1 MPVDRV
7 ASRARMAVT
16 AWRHGHL
23 LRITVLVTFLLI
35 LGLHDGVASAD
46 QTVTIPQTT
55 LPIRIDGVL
64 DEEAWT
70 SAVDLGALTQREP
83 REGAAPSEPTRVR
96 LLIDDNNLYIGILNT
111 DTDSG
116 AIVRSQMTRDG
127 DLGQDDNIEIVLDTF
142 LDRRNGYYFQVNA
155 LGAQAD
161 GLISNNNEPNKQWD
175 GIWDSRAARTPDGWT
190 VEIAIPFKT
199 VNFDP
204 AQDAWGFNLQRTI
217 RRRQETIRWQAARQ
231 NMRLAQLAEA
241 GTIGG
246 LAGRRQG
253 RGLDVRPYLSGG
265 GARDRRGRPLVGNV
279 DAGLDVVKNLTPSL
293 TATLTVNTD
302 FAETEV
308 DARQVNL
315 TRFSLFFPEKRAFFL
330 QNAGAFQTAGQGQ
343 RADQLAGNDIV
354 PFFTRRIGLAG
365 GEPLPI
371 LAGAKLAGRVGGWNV
386 GILDV
391 ATRSDRGFEGRNFFT
406 ARVSRNLGRQSMFGA
421 LFTHGNPDADDPRP
435 LVGVDGRYAISTL
448 FGNKNLVAEGALFR
462 TFAANAPGV
471 GEWAGSVRI
480 DYPND
485 PFSVNLTFKEIGT
498 NFVPGLGFIPRRGIR
513 KGTYNIDFF
522 QRPGKWGI
530 RSQHWELLTDVI
542 HSPDWRVL
550 NWRIFTAPLN
560 IRTEAGEHFEWNYMP
575 EYEYLDVPFE
585 IRRGIVVPAG
595 GYVMHRYRAEV
606 NTATKRKIIGDIS
619 IRHGDF
625 YDGRRTET
633 SLGLR
638 YRPSVHLSL
647 QAGLSR
653 NNVDLSAGS
662 FVTNIWSAR
671 ADIGISPQI
680 TINNLLQYDD
690 VSRVAGLNTRFRWIL
705 RPGNDVFF
713 VLNLG
718 RLHDELDR
726 WVSAYERVTSKVQYT
741 WRF

>member
-1 MPVDRV
+1 MSSQAIRRAAVFVVLIAGVDWLSAQESIRV
-7 ASRARMAVT
+7 P
-16 AWRHGHL
+16 
-23 LRITVLVTFLLI
+23 
-35 LGLHDGVASAD
+35 SAAHA
-46 QTVTIPQTT
+46 
-55 LPIRIDGVL
+55 IRLDGVL
-64 DEEAWT
+64 DDEAWK
-70 SAVDLGALTQREP
+70 SAVNLGALTQREP
-83 REGAAPSEPTRVR
+83 REGTTPSEPTEVR
-96 LLIDDNNLYIGILNT
+96 LLIDAGDLFIGILNR
-111 DTDSG
+111 DGDPA
-116 AIVRSQMTRDG
+116 AIVRSQMTRDA

-175 GIWDSRAARTPDGWT
+175 GIWESHVARLPDGWS

-199 VNFDP
+199 LNFDP
-204 AQDAWGFNLQRTI
+204 AQDSWGFNIQRTI
-217 RRRQETIRWQAARQ
+217 RRKQEIIRWRAARQ

-241 GTIGG
+241 GSITGMS
-246 LAGRRQG
+246 GRRQG
-253 RGLDVRPYLSGG
+253 RGLDIRPYITGG
-265 GARDRRGRPLVGNV
+265 STRAGRGRPLIGDV

-371 LAGAKLAGRVGGWNV
+371 LAGVKLAGNMGGWNV
-386 GILDV
+386 GLLDV
-391 ATRSDRGFEGRNFFT
+391 ATRSDRGFEGRHFFT
-406 ARVSRNLGRQSMFGA
+406 ARVSRNAGRQSMFGA

-435 LVGVDGRYAISTL
+435 LIGVDGRYAVSTL
-448 FGNKNLVAEGALFR
+448 FGSKNLVAEGALFR
-462 TFAANAPGV
+462 TFQDAPADGQW
-471 GEWAGSVRI
+471 GGSVRI

-498 NFVPGLGFIPRRGIR
+498 NFAPGLGFIPRRGIR

-530 RSQHWELLTDVI
+530 RHQHWELLTEVI
-542 HSPDWRVL
+542 HAPDWKVL

-560 IRTEAGEHFEWNYMP
+560 IRTESGEHVEWNYIP
-575 EYEYLDVPFE
+575 EYEFLDLPFQ
-585 IRRGIVVPAG
+585 IRPGITVPAG
-595 GYVMHRYRAEV
+595 GYLMHRYRGEV
-606 NTATKRKIIGDIS
+606 NTATKRTLIGDVTF
-619 IRHGDF
+619 RHGDF

-633 SLGLR
+633 SVGVR
-638 YRPSVHLSL
+638 FRPSIHLAL

-653 NNVDLSAGS
+653 NDVDLAAGS
-662 FVTNIWSAR
+662 FSTNIWSAR
-671 ADIGISPQI
+671 ADLGLTPNI
-680 TINNLLQYDD
+680 TINNFLQYDD
-690 VSRVAGLNTRFRWIL
+690 VTRVAGLNTRLRWIL
-705 RPGNDVFF
+705 QPGNDLF
-713 VLNLG
+713 VVVNLG
-718 RLHDELDR
+718 RLHDEFDR
-726 WVSAYERVTSKVQYT
+726 WISAYERVTSKLQYT

>member
-1 MPVDRV
+1 MRSKALFRGLLVAAPFLSVSRPAVQEPVNVTHTSDAIRV
-7 ASRARMAVT
+7 
-16 AWRHGHL
+16 
-23 LRITVLVTFLLI
+23 
-35 LGLHDGVASAD
+35 
-46 QTVTIPQTT
+46 
-55 LPIRIDGVL
+55 DGVL
-64 DEEAWT
+64 DDEAWK
-70 SAVDLGALTQREP
+70 SAADLGALTQREP
-83 REGAAPSEPTRVR
+83 REGTVPSEPTQVR
-96 LLIDDNNLYIGILNT
+96 LLLDANFLYIGILNK
-111 DTDSG
+111 DADPG
-116 AIVRSQMTRDG
+116 AIVRSQMTRDA
-127 DLGQDDNIEIVLDTF
+127 DLSQDDNVEVVLDTF

-175 GIWDSRAARTPDGWT
+175 GIWESHASRTPDGWS

-199 VNFDP
+199 INFDP
-204 AQDAWGFNLQRTI
+204 AQDAWGFNIQRTI

-246 LAGRRQG
+246 MAGRRQG
-253 RGLDVRPYLSGG
+253 RGLDVRPYVTGS
-265 GARDRRGRPLVGNV
+265 AIRDARGRPLEGDANV
-279 DAGLDVVKNLTPSL
+279 GLDVVKNVTPSL

-330 QNAGAFQTAGQGQ
+330 QNASAFQTAGQGQ

-371 LAGAKLAGRVGGWNV
+371 LAGVKLAGRVGGWNLGV
-386 GILDV
+386 LDV

-406 ARVSRNLGRQSMFGA
+406 ARVSRNVGRQSMFGA
-421 LFTHGNPDADDPRP
+421 LFTHGNPDSDDPRP
-435 LVGVDGRYAISTL
+435 LVGVDGRYATSTL
-448 FGNKNLVAEGALFR
+448 FGDKNFVAEGALFR
-462 TFAANAPGV
+462 TFQDTLSVDGQF
-471 GEWAGSVRI
+471 GGSVRL

-485 PFSVNLTFKEIGT
+485 PFSVNVAFKEIGT

-513 KGTYNIDFF
+513 KGTYNIDYF

-530 RSQHWELLTDVI
+530 RHQHWELLTDVI
-542 HSPDWRVL
+542 HAPDWKVL

-560 IRTEAGEHFEWNYMP
+560 IRTESGEHIEWNYIP
-575 EYEYLDVPFE
+575 EYEYLDLPFE
-585 IRRGIVVPAG
+585 IRSGITVPAG

-606 NTATKRKIIGDIS
+606 NTATKRKVIADAS
-619 IRHGDF
+619 FRHGDF

-633 SLGLR
+633 SVGLR

-653 NNVDLSAGS
+653 NDVELSAGEFS
-662 FVTNIWSAR
+662 TNIWSAR
-671 ADIGISPQI
+671 ADVGITPNI
-680 TINNLLQYDD
+680 TINNFLQYDD

-705 RPGNDVFF
+705 KPGNDLF
-713 VLNLG
+713 VVVNLG
-718 RLHDELDR
+718 RLHDEFDR
-726 WVSAYERVTSKVQYT
+726 WISAYERLTSKLQYT